1 MCNESRKFL
10 KFNKILYEY
19 SVISNKSTI
28 PVCSVWILTLDTC
41 SVGVAL
47 QGRGAHAH
55 GAVVV
60 DPAHGA
66 LAALLQVARVA
77 ALLAD
82 TCEVLRTFRVRHA
95 FRLGC

>member
-1 MCNESRKFL
+1 MNIQS
-10 KFNKILYEY
+10 
-19 SVISNKSTI
+19 SVTKVQSQCA
-28 PVCSVWILTLDTC
+28 VCGMWILTLDTC

-82 TCEVLRTFRVRHA
+82 TCEVLRAFRVRHA